1 MNDPA
6 VQRFLLRRLLSLP
19 PAALRLLAGGGV
31 VHRGGRT
38 LDPRFQYLW
47 KAWRSGAALEA
58 LSPEDARR
66 GWAGLVETAGPSVE
80 RGVESE
86 TVLLDGP
93 GGALVTRLYA
103 PADRDPQ
110 APMIVFLHDGGGVAG
125 GLDESDGVASVL
137 AAETRTSVLVPE
149 YRLAP
154 EHRFPAAFEDALCAV
169 RWARE
174 AGHRYGCAHDDVT
187 VAGLSTGG
195 GLAAAVCVELKRAG
209 EPQPHRQVL
218 VTPILDAAGEGP
230 SMTLYADSWPLSV
243 EALRWTM
250 RHALGPEADPA
261 DLRLSPFRTDD
272 PEGLAPAVIVA
283 AGFDP
288 MSDQAELY
296 ARKLKAAGVPVV
308 FRRYDALTHAFPQF
322 GGLVRA
328 ADRAWREVAGLLR
341 AV

>member
-1 MNDPA
+1 MTDPA

-19 PAALRLLAGGGV
+19 SPALRLLAGGGV
-31 VHRGGRT
+31 AHRGGHT

-47 KAWRSGAALEA
+47 KAWRSPASFEA
-58 LSPEDARR
+58 MSPEDARQ
-66 GWAGLVETAGPSVE
+66 GWADLVETAAPPRE
-80 RGVESE
+80 KGVESE
-86 TVLLDGP
+86 TILLDGP
-93 GGALVTRLYA
+93 GGTLTTRLHA
-103 PADRDPQ
+103 PAERDPEG
-110 APMIVFLHDGGGVAG
+110 AMIVFLHDGGGVAG

-137 AAETRTSVLVPE
+137 AAVTGASVLVPE

-169 RWARE
+169 QWARE

-195 GLAAAVCVELKRAG
+195 GLAAAVCIELKRLG
-209 EPQPHRQVL
+209 QPQPRRQLL

-230 SMTLYADSWPLSV
+230 SMRLHADSWPLSV

-261 DLRLSPFRTDD
+261 DLRLSPFRNPD
-272 PEGLAPAVIVA
+272 PAGLAPAVIVA

-296 ARKLKAAGVPVV
+296 ARKLLAAGTPVI
-308 FRRYDALTHAFPQF
+308 FRRHDALPHAFPQF
-322 GGLVRA
+322 GGLVPA
-328 ADRAWREVAGLLR
+328 ADRAWRDAGRLLL
-341 AV
+341 AG